1 MKSLARSRRRWSMH
15 SAQDAE
21 IQKAVSASPI
31 GTYGSLFPMEN
42 TGFEPH
48 ASGSPLDASGT
59 HTHARMRQIH
69 ALRPSCE
76 FHDPSPNAQN
86 IHEQHTAVRGERAH
100 SVHADLEAVITA
112 WPTLSAALRATILR
126 LIEEEGASR

>member
-1 MKSLARSRRRWSMH
+1 MRTTEKT
-15 SAQDAE
+15 
-21 IQKAVSASPI
+21 KAVNDSALSV
-31 GTYGSLFPMEN
+31 YSSVHPMEAA
-42 TGFEPH
+42 GIEPH

-59 HTHARMRQIH
+59 HTHARMRHIH

-76 FHDPSPNAQN
+76 FHDPSPNAQS

-112 WPTLSAALRATILR
+112 WPTLSAALRKTILR